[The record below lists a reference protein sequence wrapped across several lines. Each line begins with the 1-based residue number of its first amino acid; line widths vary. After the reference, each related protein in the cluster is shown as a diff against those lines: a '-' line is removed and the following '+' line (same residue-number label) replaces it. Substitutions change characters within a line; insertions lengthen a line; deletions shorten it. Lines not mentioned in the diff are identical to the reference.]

1 MKNIFRTAALV
12 FAVAVL
18 LAAGSG
24 TVWAK
29 NSCGNDG
36 VAGIWLGNTNTGKE
50 VHWSFS
56 LVNLTSKEITITTQ
70 DDSDDRFTG
79 KFPYIEKGDG
89 QSTIDLN
96 TYYPGNSDPDKKY
109 VGHTTWKSNDHTE
122 LFPDHCRQ
130 HLIFNI
136 ANDTAYNFGM
146 VFDSDIEYE
155 KKRAVIAQFLK
166 PEGASTWKYSTNTT
180 SQGYYAM
187 PPRAGNEGVLFA
199 ISDKYI
205 LCAYLAGKDS
215 NGLVVVV
222 TERDPNLDYHGNKAQ
237 WFM

>member
-1 MKNIFRTAALV
+1 MKYKVRTAALILA
-12 FAVAVL
+12 FAVL
-18 LAAGSG
+18 LTAGSG

-29 NSCGNDG
+29 NTCGNEG
-36 VAGIWLGNTNTGKE
+36 VAGIWLGNSNTGGE
-50 VHWSFS
+50 VTWSFS
-56 LVNLTSKEITITTQ
+56 LINLTTKQITISTQ

-79 KFPYIEKGDG
+79 NFPYIKSGDS
-89 QSTIDLN
+89 QSTIDRN

-109 VGHTTWKSNDHTE
+109 VGHTTWKSNQHTE

-130 HLIFNI
+130 HLVFNI

-146 VFDSDIEYE
+146 VFDSDSDHE
-155 KKRAVIAQFLK
+155 KSRAVIAQFLT
-166 PEGASTWKYSTNTT
+166 PEGASTWKYSTNTN

-205 LCAYLAGKDS
+205 LCAYSGGNNTLI
-215 NGLVVVV
+215 LVV
-222 TERDPNLDYHGNKAQ
+222 TERDPKLEYHGNKAQ